1 MELIMIKEYLEKIS
15 NHADLSREEAGKIL
29 QLIIDDQLSA
39 TEIGAILFGLRM
51 KGESEEEILG
61 FIDTMQRNMI
71 ATQLNDPNAI
81 DVCGTG
87 GDQKH
92 TFNVSTTAALVVA
105 AGGVTVAKHGNRSV
119 SSQTGSADVLEKL
132 GIKIDLPPQK
142 TKQCID
148 EIGIGFFFAPLYHPA
163 MKAVAP
169 HRRNLATRTIFNM
182 LGPLLNPAGVRRQL
196 IGTFNGETAAK
207 TAAVLK
213 KRNYLKA
220 CVAYSNDGFDE
231 VSPFAPTQIFEV
243 NLNDSLPKSYLFQPY
258 KSVYVYRKNLPIYG
272 GDSEQNASISLLI
285 LKGNP
290 GIAREMTILNAAF
303 GLYVA
308 DKVESIKTGIAL
320 ATELIDSGSALRKLN
335 EYRQISNDLAHQAAA

>member
-1 MELIMIKEYLEKIS
+1 MIEEYLEKIS
-15 NHADLSREEAGKIL
+15 NQEDLSRAEAARIL
-29 QLIIDDQLSA
+29 QMIIDDQLTA
-39 TEIGAILFGLRM
+39 TEIGAFLFGLRM
-51 KGESEEEILG
+51 KSESEEEIMG
-61 FIDTMQRNMI
+61 FIDTMQKNMI
-71 ATQLNDPNAI
+71 ATRLNDPDAI

-132 GIKIDLPPQK
+132 GIKIDLPPEK

-163 MKAVAP
+163 MKAVAL
-169 HRRNLATRTIFNM
+169 HRRNLATRTVFNM

-196 IGTFNGETAAK
+196 IGTFNKETAAK

-231 VSPFAPTQIFEV
+231 ISPFAPTQIFEV
-243 NLNDSLPKSYLFQPY
+243 GINDSKPKSYLFQPC
-258 KSVYVYRKNLPIYG
+258 KSVYIYRENLPICG
-272 GDSEQNASISLLI
+272 GDSEQNASITLLV
-285 LKGNP
+285 LKGNH

-308 DKVESIKTGIAL
+308 DKVESVKTGIDL
-320 ATELIDSGSALRKLN
+320 AAEIIDSGSALKKLN
-335 EYRQISNDLAHQAAA
+335 EYRQISNDMANRVAA

>member
-1 MELIMIKEYLEKIS
+1 MIKEYLEKIS
-15 NHADLSREEAGKIL
+15 SHEDLSREEAARIL
-29 QLIIDDQLSA
+29 QMIIDDQLSA
-39 TEIGAILFGLRM
+39 TEIGAFLFGLRM

-71 ATQLNDPNAI
+71 AIQLNDPDAI

-132 GIKIDLPPQK
+132 GIKIDLPPEK

-163 MKAVAP
+163 MKAVIP

-196 IGTFNGETAAK
+196 IGTFNKETAAK

-231 VSPFAPTQIFEV
+231 VSPFAPTRIYEV
-243 NLNDSLPKSYLFQPY
+243 RINDSELKSYLFRPA
-258 KSVYVYRKNLPIYG
+258 KSAYAPQENLAIYG
-272 GDSEQNASISLLI
+272 GDSEQNTLI
-285 LKGNP
+285 TLSVLRGNQ
-290 GIAREMTILNAAF
+290 GAAREMTAINAAF
-303 GLYVA
+303 GLYVG
-308 DKVESIKTGIAL
+308 DKVPSVREGIVL
-320 ATELIDSGSALRKLN
+320 ASELIDSGSALKKLN
-335 EYRQISNDLAHQAAA
+335 EYRQISNDLANRAAT